1 MSTNPVKIGI
11 AGLGNVG
18 EEVARQILNGF
29 RIKDEIYPLE
39 LIGVSYKSQS
49 KKRNLD
55 LSGVKFY
62 EDAVS
67 IAKDQEIDL
76 VIELIGGETGIAKEL
91 CETSLRN
98 HKGLITANKA
108 LVANS
113 GHVLADMAEKNN
125 LFFAF
130 EASVAGGIPILK
142 IVRES
147 LSANKINRM
156 AGILNG
162 TANYI
167 LTEMENT
174 KGDFNIILK
183 DAQDKG
189 FAEQDPSFDIDGIDA
204 AHKISILSAIAFGK
218 LPSIDSMEIKG
229 IRNIRSNDMDYCE
242 ELGFKIRLL
251 GVASETKNKQ
261 LNCSVQPWLVP
272 NNNTLAS
279 VMGPMNAIE
288 INSNLTGPVL
298 ITGAGAGSG
307 PTASAVLSD
316 VIDFAAGRKSLSFS
330 RSAAN
335 IIVSKKATSFEKPTR
350 YYIRL
355 SVVDQSG
362 VLAEL
367 TAIFRDY
374 NISIESFIQKGI
386 SDDKSA
392 QLVILTHSTDH
403 DKIKNASLSINE
415 LKIVLAEPIC
425 LPIYE

>member
-55 LSGVKFY
+55 LSRVKFY

-142 IVRES
+142 IVR
-147 LSANKINRM
+147 
-156 AGILNG
+156 
-162 TANYI
+162 
-167 LTEMENT
+167 
-174 KGDFNIILK
+174 
-183 DAQDKG
+183 
-189 FAEQDPSFDIDGIDA
+189 
-204 AHKISILSAIAFGK
+204 
-218 LPSIDSMEIKG
+218 
-229 IRNIRSNDMDYCE
+229 
-242 ELGFKIRLL
+242 
-251 GVASETKNKQ
+251 
-261 LNCSVQPWLVP
+261 
-272 NNNTLAS
+272 
-279 VMGPMNAIE
+279 
-288 INSNLTGPVL
+288 
-298 ITGAGAGSG
+298 
-307 PTASAVLSD
+307 
-316 VIDFAAGRKSLSFS
+316 
-330 RSAAN
+330 
-335 IIVSKKATSFEKPTR
+335 
-350 YYIRL
+350 
-355 SVVDQSG
+355 
-362 VLAEL
+362 
-367 TAIFRDY
+367 
-374 NISIESFIQKGI
+374 
-386 SDDKSA
+386 
-392 QLVILTHSTDH
+392 
-403 DKIKNASLSINE
+403 
-415 LKIVLAEPIC
+415 
-425 LPIYE
+425 

>member
-55 LSGVKFY
+55 LSGIKFY

-67 IAKDQEIDL
+67 IAKDKEIDL

-91 CETSLRN
+91 CETALRN

-113 GHVLADMAEKNN
+113 GHILADLAEKNN

-167 LTEMENT
+167 LSEMENT

-204 AHKISILSAIAFGK
+204 AHKISILSAMAFGK
-218 LPSIDSMEIKG
+218 LPSLNSMEIKG

-251 GVASETKNKQ
+251 GVASETKNKD

-279 VMGPMNAIE
+279 VIGPMNAIE

-367 TAIFRDY
+367 TAIFRDN

-386 SDDKSA
+386 SADKSA

-403 DKIKNASLSINE
+403 EKIKNASLSINE